1 MKRTLQR
8 IFAFL
13 LCLSLLLSLA
23 VTALAATGSDVRVP
37 KKIISVVYD
46 DSSSMFGDRWV
57 YTNYAMQAL
66 TALLNEQ
73 DELYITYMSQ
83 PYTVTTMNLTS
94 IDGAVQEIRNWTQ
107 NGATPAEALDT
118 AKTQLDNSAES
129 DATTQFWLFVMTDG
143 DIAGVSDLQNKMDSF
158 QGAPMS
164 NGSALN
170 VVYLS
175 MGDAA
180 DALHSNGSLYA
191 FSADNNDA
199 ITSAMG
205 EISNLISGRIT
216 ADDIKKV
223 DDQTYTFSS
232 DLPLYSISVLSQQSS
247 AVVTGAKTTE
257 ENLNLYRNIPLD
269 ASDAFGYTTAQLYGS
284 AAVLNL
290 QNGAGENAVIPAG
303 TYTISFSEPVELND
317 LTIQYEPA
325 IGLKA
330 IITRDGVEVT
340 DTSSLI
346 ADDKVSIELIPV
358 IPGTD
363 EEIDL
368 STLPGSIDWK
378 IEYEVDGSVIASND
392 SNQLDDVSIQMGRNM
407 IRGIMQ
413 IPGFAPSVYEIYF
426 EQTQAEIIY
435 NFGLEVD
442 QPDPLSYY
450 RRYIRDGSMEGG
462 AITFWLTNDGQR
474 MTREEIDQSGAELE
488 VTNIVCDNSNVEGFL
503 HTFGKVLANAK
514 LVENDDGS
522 YTLKPTGKMAFTAF
536 LTMAG
541 DYTVDVCVAAD
552 PSLQASGHFT
562 MIPLLI
568 DWLDLLIL
576 ILIVSL
582 LIYLIYIIF
591 IKYKFK
597 GQTVRYEAYRIQGDG
612 TGVEMRG
619 SARSLDLKPLSGHV
633 LLPTR
638 ASYVNFQGLKLEA
651 GPDGMITITGKSI
664 AKRVALYGASGSDP
678 TESLDT
684 ILATMRSTVKK
695 GGKREA
701 SDQTLSSRRP
711 LYFRSTETD
720 KLIWCL
726 YIKK

>member
-1 MKRTLQR
+1 MRTTCRRL
-8 IFAFL
+8 FAIL
-13 LCLSLLLSLA
+13 LCLSLLCSLA
-23 VTALAATGSDVRVP
+23 VTAFADTGTEARVP

-46 DSSSMFGDRWV
+46 DSGSMSGDRWV

-83 PYTVTTMNLTS
+83 PTTVTTMALNNVE
-94 IDGAVQEIRNWTQ
+94 GAVQEIRDWNQ
-107 NGATPAEALDT
+107 SSDTPGESLDT
-118 AKTQLDNSAES
+118 AKAQLDSINET
-129 DATTQFWLFVMTDG
+129 DASTQFWLFVMTDG
-143 DIAGVSDLQNKMDSF
+143 SIDGIHDLQNKMDSF

-164 NGSALN
+164 NGSTLN
-170 VVYLS
+170 VVYLA
-175 MGDAA
+175 MGAGA
-180 DALHSNGSLYA
+180 IPLQSGGSLYA
-191 FSADNNDA
+191 FAPGDNEA
-199 ITSAMG
+199 ITAAMG
-205 EISNLISGRIT
+205 DISNLISGRIT
-216 ADDIKKV
+216 ADVKKV

-247 AVVTGAKTTE
+247 ATVTGAKTSE
-257 ENLNLYRNIPLD
+257 SSLNLYRNIPLD
-269 ASDAFGYTTAQLYGS
+269 ASDPFGDTDLKLFGS

-290 QNGAGENAVIPAG
+290 RGASGENQVIPAG
-303 TYTISFSEPVELND
+303 SYTITFSEPVDIND

-330 IITRDGVEVT
+330 VITRDGVEIT
-340 DTSSLI
+340 DPSQL
-346 ADDKVSIELIPV
+346 AVGDKVSIEMIPV

-363 EEIDL
+363 EEIDP
-368 STLPGSIDWK
+368 SALPANISWR
-378 IEYEVDGSVIASND
+378 IEYEVDDSVVASND
-392 SNQLDDVSIQMGRNM
+392 SNELSDVEILLGRNM
-407 IRGIMQ
+407 VRGIMQ

-426 EQTQAEIIY
+426 EQNQIIY

-450 RRYIRDGSMEGG
+450 RKNIGDGSIEGG
-462 AITFWLTNDGQR
+462 SVTFWLTNDGQR
-474 MTREEIDQSGAELE
+474 MTREQINQSGAELII
-488 VTNIVCDNSNVEGFL
+488 TDIVCDNSNVTGFM
-503 HTFGKVLANAK
+503 HRIGKMLAGAK
-514 LVENDDGS
+514 LIENADGS
-522 YTLKPTGKMAFTAF
+522 YTLQPTGKIAFTSF
-536 LTMAG
+536 MTMAG
-541 DYTVDVCVAAD
+541 DYTVQVSLEGD
-552 PSLQASGHFT
+552 PSITADGQFT
-562 MIPLLI
+562 LVPQLS

-576 ILIVSL
+576 ILILIL

-597 GQTVRYEAYRIQGDG
+597 GQTVRYEAYRVQGDG

-619 SARSLDLKPLSGHV
+619 SARSLDLKPLSGHL

-638 ASYVNFQGLKLEA
+638 ACYVNFQGLKLEA
-651 GPDGMITITGKSI
+651 GPDGMITVTGKSI

-695 GGKREA
+695 DGKREA

-720 KLIWCL
+720 KLVWCL